1 MSTEERVT
9 ARDGTELLVRR
20 WPATSGPAWATVLIV
35 HGLAE
40 HSGRYE
46 HVGARLAQHGA
57 DAVSYDQRGFGA
69 SGGRRAYVDDWSE
82 LDNDLA
88 DRLADAR
95 ASAPGRPVAI
105 YGHSMG
111 GLVAL
116 GYALTPGAQP
126 DAYVLTAPGVSSKV
140 PGWQQA
146 AIRAVAV
153 VAPRRSFTNPF
164 DGSAL
169 SRDPSVGERYV
180 ADPRVFR
187 STTFRFA
194 ASAFGEQGR
203 VLAALDGLEPPTLVL
218 HGGEDRLVP
227 SASSEVFERL
237 PNVTRRV
244 VPGLRHEI
252 HNEPEGLDVVD
263 EIAAWLAATL
273 APGRSVLASSQSN
286 IASGERVSAE
296 SVARPQT
303 RGT

>member
-20 WPATSGPAWATVLIV
+20 WSAETTPPWALVLIV

-46 HVGARLAQHGA
+46 HVGARLAEHGL

-69 SGGRRAYVDDWSE
+69 SGGPRAYVDDWSE
-82 LDNDLA
+82 LHDDLA
-88 DRLADAR
+88 DRLAGAR
-95 ASAPGRPVAI
+95 EAALGRPVAI

-116 GYALTPGAQP
+116 GYALTPRPQP
-126 DAYVLTAPGVSSKV
+126 DAYVLTAPGVASKV

-146 AIRAVAV
+146 AIRAVAR
-153 VAPRRSFTNPF
+153 VAPRRSFANPF
-164 DGSAL
+164 DGTAL
-169 SRDPSVGERYV
+169 SRDPTVGERYV
-180 ADPRVFR
+180 ADPLVFR
-187 STTFRFA
+187 STTFGFA
-194 ASAFGEQGR
+194 ARAFDEQAR
-203 VLAALDGLEPPTLVL
+203 VLAALDALQPPTLVL

-227 SASSEVFERL
+227 TASSEGLERL
-237 PNVTRRV
+237 PNVTRHV
-244 VPGLRHEI
+244 KTGLRHEI

-263 EIAAWLAATL
+263 EIADWLAATL
-273 APGRSVLASSQSN
+273 ASGRSVLASSQSN